1 MNVRHD
7 VRFAYRTLA
16 SLLTSGKQLCLLDF
30 LLVLHL
36 ILLGTA
42 RVGFGLFLR

>member
-1 MNVRHD
+1 MNVHRD
-7 VRFAYRTLA
+7 VQFVYRPLA

-30 LLVLHL
+30 LLVLRL

-42 RVGFGLFLR
+42 QVGFGLFLR